1 MQSRLTIAPFLAA
14 TLAFTLA
21 ACGTTKGPD
30 YRSQGGKIPS
40 LEVPPDLTSPISD
53 DRFVI
58 PDSKGT
64 TYSAY
69 SRDRSG
75 TASTNSGLLPKL
87 EGMRV
92 ERNGDQRYLVVKG
105 SADKLWPVIKDFWT
119 EMGFVIRREVP
130 EAGVMETDWA
140 ENRSKLPNDIISR
153 TVGRVFEKLYDTG
166 FRDKFRTRME
176 AGSES
181 GSVEIYVSHR
191 GVEEVYSQA
200 DKSATAWQPR
210 ATDRDLEAEM
220 IARLM
225 VRLGAANADK
235 AGVAAAGANGPA
247 RAQFDKDKGGPLK
260 IAEPFDRAWR
270 RVGLAL
276 DRVGFTVEDRDRSKG
291 VYFVRYVDPEAEL
304 KTGDNKSFLDRLKFW
319 KKDEPTAKPQY
330 RVVVRE
336 VGGASEVEVQGADSK
351 PETSGTGKRI
361 LSLLNEQLR

>member
-1 MQSRLTIAPFLAA
+1 MQSRLTIIIASS
-14 TLAFTLA
+14 LAFVLA

-40 LEVPPDLTSPISD
+40 LEIPPDLTSPVSD

-69 SRDRSG
+69 ARDRSG
-75 TASTNSGLLPKL
+75 APATNSGLLPKPD
-87 EGMRV
+87 GMRI
-92 ERNGDQRYLVVKG
+92 ERAGDQRYLVVKG
-105 SADKLWPVIKDFWT
+105 AADKLWPVVKDFWT

-140 ENRSKLPNDIISR
+140 ENRTRLPQDIISR

-176 AGSES
+176 AGTEP

-191 GVEEVYSQA
+191 GVEEVYSHP
-200 DKSATAWQPR
+200 DKNSTAWQPR

-220 IARLM
+220 LARLM
-225 VRLGAANADK
+225 VRLGATGADK
-235 AGVAAAGANGPA
+235 AGVLAAGGNAPV

-291 VYFVRYVDPEAEL
+291 VYFVRYIDPEAEL
-304 KTGDNKSFLDRLKFW
+304 KTGDSKSFLERLKFW
-319 KKDEPTAKPQY
+319 KKDEPTSKPQY

-336 VGGASEVEVQGADSK
+336 ASGSSEVDVQGADGK
-351 PETSGTGKRI
+351 PENTGTGKRI
-361 LSLLNEQLR
+361 LALLSEQLR

>member
-1 MQSRLTIAPFLAA
+1 MQSRLTPLIAAA
-14 TLAFTLA
+14 IAVVLA

-30 YRSQGGKIPS
+30 YRSQGGKIPT
-40 LEVPPDLTSPISD
+40 LEVPPDLTSPVTD

-58 PDSKGT
+58 PDTKGT

-75 TASTNSGLLPKL
+75 TPATSGGLLPKL
-87 EGMRV
+87 DGMRV
-92 ERNGDQRYLVVKG
+92 ERAGDQRYLVVKG

-140 ENRSKLPNDIISR
+140 ENRTKLPQDIVSR

-166 FRDKFRTRME
+166 FRDKFRTRIE
-176 AGSES
+176 TGAEV

-191 GVEEVYSQA
+191 GVEEVYSHA
-200 DKSATAWQPR
+200 DKNSTAWQPR

-220 IARLM
+220 LARLM
-225 VRLGAANADK
+225 VRLGATNADK
-235 AGVAAAGANGPA
+235 AGVAAAGANVPP

-291 VYFVRYVDPEAEL
+291 VYFVRYIDPEAEL
-304 KTGDNKSFLDRLKFW
+304 KTGDNKSFLERLKFW
-319 KKDEPTAKPQY
+319 KKDEPASKPQF

-336 VGGASEVEVQGADSK
+336 TAGSSEVDVQGADGK